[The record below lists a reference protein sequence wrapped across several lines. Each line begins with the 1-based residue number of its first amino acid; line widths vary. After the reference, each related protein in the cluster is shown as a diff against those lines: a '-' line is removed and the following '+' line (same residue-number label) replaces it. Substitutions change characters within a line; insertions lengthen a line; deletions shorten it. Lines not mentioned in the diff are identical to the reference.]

1 MTVSGKLS
9 GQSAFWQVPDTLNE
23 ARLRGVTAVG
33 AVSLTGALV
42 GLNYLWYADHPRTS
56 FHFFNDNA
64 DWLQMDKAGHVATA
78 YQLSRIGF
86 ESVRWTGADRKR
98 AALAGTGYSLLFLTG
113 IEVLDGFSEAWGFSP
128 GDAAANLAGAALFI
142 GQEFGWE
149 EQRIQVKFSYA
160 PSGSAPYRPETLGAN
175 DAERII
181 KDYNGQ
187 TYWLSVNP
195 GSFRSDG
202 ARILPWLNV
211 ALGYG
216 ADGMLGGSENPET
229 NAAGA
234 PLPDFERYRRFFLSL
249 DVDLTKIHVR
259 SGFLNAF
266 LGAFGF
272 IKIPAP
278 ALEYS
283 RGGLHW
289 HWIYF

>member
-1 MTVSGKLS
+1 MGAGRLS
-9 GQSAFWQVPDTLNE
+9 GQSAFWQAPDTLNKS
-23 ARLRGVTAVG
+23 RLRGVTAVG
-33 AVSLTGALV
+33 AVSLTGALA
-42 GLNYLWYADHPRTS
+42 GLNYLWYADHPRSS

-128 GDAAANLAGAALFI
+128 GDAAANLAGAALFL
-142 GQEFGWE
+142 GQEFAWE
-149 EQRIQVKFSYA
+149 EQRIQLKFSYS
-160 PSGSAPYRPETLGAN
+160 PSGLAPYRPETLGGN
-175 DAERII
+175 DAERIL

-187 TYWLSVNP
+187 TYWLSLNP
-195 GSFRSDG
+195 GSFRPED

-211 ALGYG
+211 AFGYG
-216 ADGMLGGSENPET
+216 ADGMLGGAENPET

-234 PLPDFERYRRFFLSL
+234 QLPDLERYRSFYLSL
-249 DVDLTKIHVR
+249 DVDLTRIRTK

-278 ALEYS
+278 ALEFS
-283 RGGLHW
+283 RGKLHW
-289 HWIYF
+289 HPIFF